1 MRFRLGFAAAASVL
15 ALSVSAPAMA
25 TTLIEDFEAPFPA
38 WESGW
43 LATNSNLQ
51 NYYGVGGDRGNN
63 PDGLWISDGLGNGTD
78 SVISFDAAFG
88 ATLSSFDIDI
98 AAYATPTLRIWD
110 LAGAT
115 LLSVVL
121 PYNPGAYSDPGAYNH
136 FSVVSTNGIG
146 GFSLIGDSVEGN
158 VSIDNV
164 RVNLEGMGSAV
175 PEPATWAMMITGFGL
190 AGSALRRR
198 RETSILA

>member
-1 MRFRLGFAAAASVL
+1 MRTRLGFAAAVSVL

-43 LATNSNLQ
+43 LGTNSNLQ
-51 NYYGVGGDRGNN
+51 NYFGPGEGRGNN
-63 PDGLWISDGLGNGTD
+63 PDGLWIRDGLDNGAD
-78 SVISFDAAFG
+78 AVISFDTAFG
-88 ATLSSFDIDI
+88 ATLSSFEIDV
-98 AAYATPTLRIWD
+98 AAFATPTLRIWD

-121 PYNPGAYSDPGAYNH
+121 PYNPGAYSDPGVYNH
-136 FSVVSTNGIG
+136 FSVASTNGIG
-146 GFSLIGDSVEGN
+146 GFSFVGDSVEGN

-164 RVNLEGMGSAV
+164 RVNVEGITSAV

-198 RETSILA
+198 RAAAMA